1 MEWKI
6 KDFKHLSVEELYN
19 ILELR
24 NKVFIVEEE
33 YLYQDLDEK
42 DINAFHLYCINENKI
57 IVVLRILKKETSY
70 SGIYIGRVAVDE
82 EYRRLGLGKKAV
94 EKAIKFIQYKYG
106 KELVKVSVQVH
117 VRDFY
122 KALGFKEVSDTY
134 LEEDIPHIK
143 MIKQI

>member
-117 VRDFY
+117 VREFY